1 MHLVSYLLDG
11 AETLGVLH
19 DGSVR
24 AARALDATAP
34 ATAAELLADPDAA
47 LRTLRDALSAAAG
60 SFATT
65 GTPLEDVRLLAP
77 LPRPTNVICIGRNY
91 REHANEEGQEPPE
104 SPAIFL
110 KTTTSV
116 VAHGSDVTWDPDY
129 TSQVDYEAE
138 LAVVIGRTARSV
150 SPEDAL
156 DHVLGY
162 TCLND
167 VSARDLQFADLQW
180 SRGKSLDTFCPMGPA
195 LVTADEVGDPQA
207 LDVRCLLNGQV
218 VQQASTADMYHSV
231 AEIIA
236 YCSRA
241 FTLHPGDV
249 IATGTPGG
257 VGIFRDPPLLLQ
269 DGDEVVVEVSGVGRL
284 VNHCRTTKDG

>member
-1 MHLVSYLLDG
+1 MQLVSYLLDG
-11 AETLGVLH
+11 TETLGALH
-19 DGSVR
+19 DGSVLP
-24 AARALDATAP
+24 ARALSDSAP
-34 ATAAELLADPDAA
+34 TTAAELLADPDVG
-47 LRTLRDALSAAAG
+47 LQTLRHAVSVSADV
-60 SFATT
+60 FATR
-65 GTPLEDVRLLAP
+65 GTPLAQVDLLAP
-77 LPRPTNVICIGRNY
+77 LPRPANVICIGRNY
-91 REHANEEGQEPPE
+91 REHANEEGLEPPE

-116 VAHGSDVTWDPDY
+116 VASGDEVTWDPDY
-129 TSQVDYEAE
+129 TTQVDYEAE
-138 LAVVIGRTARSV
+138 LAVVIGRTARHV
-150 SPEDAL
+150 GVEDAL

-180 SRGKSLDTFCPMGPA
+180 ARGKSLDTFCPMGPA

-207 LDVRCLLNGQV
+207 LDVRCLLNGEV

-257 VGIFRDPPLLLQ
+257 VGIFRDPPLLLG
-269 DGDEVVVEVSGVGRL
+269 DGDEVVVDISGVGRL
-284 VNHCRTTKDG
+284 VNTCRTTKNG

>member
-1 MHLVSYLLDG
+1 MQLVSFFDNGAEALGLLADGQVFPSRTLGAHAPATMGALLDG
-11 AETLGVLH
+11 GQEALERL
-19 DGSVR
+19 R
-24 AARALDATAP
+24 AATLTGGGLPLPELD
-34 ATAAELLADPDAA
+34 
-47 LRTLRDALSAAAG
+47 
-60 SFATT
+60 
-65 GTPLEDVRLLAP
+65 LLAP

-91 REHANEEGQEPPE
+91 AEHAEEEGRAAPE
-104 SPAIFL
+104 APAIFL

-116 VAHGSDVTWDPDY
+116 AAHGDDILWDPEY
-129 TSQVDYEAE
+129 TTQVDYEAE
-138 LAVVIGRTARSV
+138 LAVVIGRQARDV
-150 SPEDAL
+150 PADRAL

-195 LVTADEVGDPQA
+195 LVTPDEVGDPQA
-207 LDVRCLLNGQV
+207 LDVRCLLNGMV
-218 VQQASTADMYHSV
+218 VQEANTTIMYHSV
-231 AEIIA
+231 AEVIS

-257 VGIFRDPPLLLQ
+257 VGIFRDPPLLLN
-269 DGDEVVVEVSGVGRL
+269 DRDEVTVDIEHVGRL
-284 VNHCRTTKDG
+284 VNRCRTVPRG

>member
-1 MHLVSYLLDG
+1 MQLVSYLLDG
-11 AETLGVLH
+11 TETLGALH
-19 DGSVR
+19 DGSVLP
-24 AARALDATAP
+24 ARALSDSAP
-34 ATAAELLADPDAA
+34 TTAAELLTDADAGLQALGKAVAA
-47 LRTLRDALSAAAG
+47 HAG
-60 SFATT
+60 SFATR
-65 GTPLEDVRLLAP
+65 GTPLEQLTLLAP

-91 REHANEEGQEPPE
+91 HEHANEEGQEPPE

-116 VAHGSDVTWDPDY
+116 VASGDEVTWDPDY
-129 TSQVDYEAE
+129 TTQVDYEAE
-138 LAVVIGRTARSV
+138 LAVVIGRTARHVSV
-150 SPEDAL
+150 EHAL

-167 VSARDLQFADLQW
+167 VSARDVQFADLQW
-180 SRGKSLDTFCPMGPA
+180 ARGKSLDTFCPMGPA

-207 LDVRCLLNGQV
+207 LDVRCLLNGEV

-236 YCSRA
+236 YCSQA

-257 VGIFRDPPLLLQ
+257 VGIFRDPPLLLG
-269 DGDEVVVEVSGVGRL
+269 DGDEVVVDISGVGRL
-284 VNHCRTTKDG
+284 VNSCRTTKNG